1 MKKLLSFILLLLVF
15 LSSCRPEREV
25 TSNVSYLS
33 LVISLFVVY
42 CFDTIAFFIDYFI
55 GELPRGIVVLPS
67 AIFLVVLVVA
77 FLTYFSTGIK
87 LFIGTL

>member
-15 LSSCRPEREV
+15 LSSCRSEREV

-42 CFDTIAFFIDYFI
+42 CFDTIAFFIDYFS